1 MALSRNRLRN
11 TDVLARTGSLIGLC
25 TVALTAAFVGVLA
38 IVSGETAGVV
48 GRLPLYVLASAVVFV
63 ATLLAA
69 DETGTEGVTALVRA
83 AVAGVS
89 GFVLLAL
96 GAEGIIYAVTNPD
109 AVVASHLF
117 VYLLSAAIIA
127 SGLGYWSVR
136 NWRDVSAAVST
147 SGYR

>member
-1 MALSRNRLRN
+1 M
-11 TDVLARTGSLIGLC
+11 LARTGSLIGLC
-25 TVALTAAFVGVLA
+25 TVALTAAFIGVLA
-38 IVSGETAGVV
+38 LVSGETDGVV

-63 ATLLAA
+63 ATLLVA
-69 DETGTEGVTALVRA
+69 DGGGTGGVTALVRA
-83 AVAGVS
+83 AVAGVG

-96 GAEGIIYAVTNPD
+96 GVEGIIHAVMNPG

-136 NWRDVSAAVST
+136 NWRDVSAVVST

>member
-1 MALSRNRLRN
+1 MALSRSGLRN
-11 TDVLARTGSLIGLC
+11 TGELARTGSLIGLC

-38 IVSGETAGVV
+38 LVSDETAGVV

-63 ATLLAA
+63 ATLLRA
-69 DETGTEGVTALVRA
+69 DETGTDGVTALMRA
-83 AVAGVS
+83 AVAGVG

-96 GAEGIIYAVTNPD
+96 GVEGIIHAVTNPD

-136 NWRDVSAAVST
+136 NWRDVSAVVST
-147 SGYR
+147 GGYR

>member
-11 TDVLARTGSLIGLC
+11 TNVLARTGSLIGLC
-25 TVALTAAFVGVLA
+25 TVTLTAAFVGVLA
-38 IVSGETAGVV
+38 IVSGETAGAV

-96 GAEGIIYAVTNPD
+96 GVEGIIYAVTNPD

-136 NWRDVSAAVST
+136 NWRDVSAVVST
-147 SGYR
+147 SSYR

>member
-1 MALSRNRLRN
+1 MALSRNRLRD
-11 TDVLARTGSLIGLC
+11 TGVLARTGSLIGLC
-25 TVALTAAFVGVLA
+25 TAVLTAAFIGVLA
-38 IVSGETAGVV
+38 LVSGETAGAV

-63 ATLLAA
+63 ATLLAS
-69 DETGTEGVTALVRA
+69 DGRGTDGITALVRA
-83 AVAGVS
+83 AVAGVG

-96 GAEGIIYAVTNPD
+96 DVEGIIYAVTNPD

-117 VYLLSAAIIA
+117 AYLLSAAIIA

-147 SGYR
+147 GGLR

>member
-1 MALSRNRLRN
+1 M
-11 TDVLARTGSLIGLC
+11 LARTGSLIALC

-38 IVSGETAGVV
+38 LVSGETGGAV

-69 DETGTEGVTALVRA
+69 DGTGTDGVTALVRA
-83 AVAGVS
+83 GVVGVG

-96 GAEGIIYAVTNPD
+96 GIEGINYAVMNPD

-147 SGYR
+147 NGLR

>member
-1 MALSRNRLRN
+1 MALSRNRLQN
-11 TDVLARTGSLIGLC
+11 TDVLARTGSLIALC

-38 IVSGETAGVV
+38 IVSGETAGAV

-69 DETGTEGVTALVRA
+69 DETGTEGLTALVRA
-83 AVAGVS
+83 AVAGVG

-96 GAEGIIYAVTNPD
+96 GVEGIIYAVTNPD

-136 NWRDVSAAVST
+136 NWRDVTAAVST